1 MKKIIMLAGLI
12 LAMALLQ
19 RPAQAGVFGTATTVR
34 TGHFSLG
41 LEPSLAF
48 SPTEFLFYFHGGLGL
63 TRSIDLDAKLGLGSY
78 IYFGADVE
86 FKLVPDSRYGPGLS
100 FSAGAHGTSNL
111 GLDATLNLS
120 NRFRNFSFY
129 AALDADIEIVE
140 AENGENTRLLV
151 PFYFDLGV
159 AIPLSRQ
166 SEFLFEG
173 NIALS
178 EPANSGLS
186 GGILFYF

>member
-1 MKKIIMLAGLI
+1 MKKVIMLAVLI
-12 LAMALLQ
+12 IAAALLQ
-19 RPAQAGVFGTATTVR
+19 RPAQAGVFGTASTLR
-34 TGHFSLG
+34 SGHFSLG

-48 SPTEFLFYFHGGLGL
+48 SPAEFLFFFHGGLGL

-86 FKLVPDSRYGPGLS
+86 FKLIPDSRYGPGLS
-100 FSAGAHGTSNL
+100 LSAGAHGTSNF

-120 NRFRNFSFY
+120 NRFRTFSFY
-129 AALDADIEIVE
+129 AALDADIEILE
-140 AENGENTRLLV
+140 SENSEDTLLLV

-166 SEFLFEG
+166 SEFLFEC

-186 GGILFYF
+186 AGLAFYF

>member
-1 MKKIIMLAGLI
+1 MLAVLI
-12 LAMALLQ
+12 MAVVLLQ
-19 RPAQAGVFGTATTVR
+19 RPAQAGAFGTAATLR
-34 TGHFSLG
+34 SGHFSLG

-63 TRSIDLDAKLGLGSY
+63 THSIDLDAKLGLGSY

-100 FSAGAHGTSNL
+100 CSLGAHGTSNF

-120 NRFRNFSFY
+120 NRFRTFSFY
-129 AALDADIEIVE
+129 AALDADIEILE
-140 AENGENTRLLV
+140 DEGTNETSILV

-186 GGILFYF
+186 GGIIFYF